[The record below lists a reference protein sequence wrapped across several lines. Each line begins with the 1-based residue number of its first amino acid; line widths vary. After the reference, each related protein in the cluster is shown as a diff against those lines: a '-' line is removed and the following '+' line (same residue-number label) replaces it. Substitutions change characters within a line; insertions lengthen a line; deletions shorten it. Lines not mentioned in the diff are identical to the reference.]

1 VTSGTVP
8 VVLFGAVVG
17 AATAALLLP
26 TRLARAPERLV
37 RTNVSGRRVPAV
49 LGGPLTAGAVVGVL
63 AVGAASAIGWDEA
76 VADRVLLATA
86 IVVAA
91 LGAAGRLDDLR
102 GDEPARG
109 FRGHLSARRLTGGI
123 VKIVAGGASGLV
135 AGAIVAG
142 TEDVALVIET
152 GLLVALGANLLN
164 LLDRAPGRAQKVW
177 LLLALPLLVGG
188 AREWGIAAAGLLGAS
203 LACLPADLSER
214 GMLGDTGANPLGA
227 VAGLGLALSLE
238 RPGRLVALGVL
249 LLLNAASERV
259 SFSSIIEN
267 TPFLRS
273 VDRMGRK

>member
-1 VTSGTVP
+1 
-8 VVLFGAVVG
+8 
-17 AATAALLLP
+17 
-26 TRLARAPERLV
+26 
-37 RTNVSGRRVPAV
+37 
-49 LGGPLTAGAVVGVL
+49 
-63 AVGAASAIGWDEA
+63 
-76 VADRVLLATA
+76 
-86 IVVAA
+86 
-91 LGAAGRLDDLR
+91 
-102 GDEPARG
+102 
-109 FRGHLSARRLTGGI
+109 LTGGI